1 MARWVVRWPEIVAIV
16 DVYDARVHNRVNKGA
31 MTEEEAIDLMK
42 PIVSFQIDAEIDKLF
57 ADNFSA
63 ICTIHSAVPDSFALL
78 SIVAIFGES
87 RK

>member
-1 MARWVVRWPEIVAIV
+1 
-16 DVYDARVHNRVNKGA
+16 
-31 MTEEEAIDLMK
+31 MK

-63 ICTIHSAVPDSFALL
+63 IRTIHSAVPDSFALL
-78 SIVAIFGES
+78 SIGAIFGES